1 MIAEGVIEALRNDKK
16 KTLSERE
23 GKKKESYG
31 ELFRG

>member
-1 MIAEGVIEALRNDKK
+1 MIEAFRNDKK

>member
-1 MIAEGVIEALRNDKK
+1 MRAEGMIEAFRNDKK

>member
-1 MIAEGVIEALRNDKK
+1 MIAEGMIEAFRNDKK